1 MVKPD
6 EDVIKEFNELVNMT
20 ADELEKWLKSKDST
34 ESGWTGGQGGET
46 VGHDSG
52 TKIADILRRNP
63 DKEKDKYTEE
73 DLKHMRKVVSY
84 NKRHL
89 AQEEHLKESKS
100 EEELKKTKS
109 YKSLKNDGSS
119 PTSPASTASAV
130 ATTAGSTSFRSDVAQ
145 PTALRTGKIGGGP
158 ASSSSAT
165 TAAGDAGSGLSGQ
178 LASQEYLDKLEEGV
192 NRTIDRDVETLLE
205 SFKELISLATIGDKD
220 KFQIEQEA
228 FQADARADAMVRS
241 AQNLSL
247 LSESLKLSLLLSKAP
262 DPALNDEAI
271 ELMKSTELE
280 KLKCA
285 HLLEGILGLPQG
297 QGTAIVDVID
307 DPSDLLAPQSEAT
320 SADTPAAVKREHDAS
335 AASVGAQTGF
345 EECATGN
352 LSPAPIGLE
361 RRVEPA
367 ESSHAGNTAGDDEE
381 LEMEDVS
388 MG

>member
-1 MVKPD
+1 MQLSSLRAAIYPSLHRQSIAYRHRFVNMVKPD
-6 EDVIKEFNELVNMT
+6 DEVIKEFNELVNMS
-20 ADELEKWLKSKDST
+20 ADELEKWLKSKDSQ
-34 ESGWTGGQGGET
+34 ESGWTGGGGGGGET

-52 TKIADILRRNP
+52 NKITDILRRNP
-63 DKEKDKYTEE
+63 DKKKDKYTDE

-109 YKSLKNDGSS
+109 YKSLKTG
-119 PTSPASTASAV
+119 
-130 ATTAGSTSFRSDVAQ
+130 ATTSAAFRSDVAQ
-145 PTALRTGKIGGGP
+145 PTALRTGKIGGGQAA
-158 ASSSSAT
+158 ASSA
-165 TAAGDAGSGLSGQ
+165 AVGAGDAALGPSGLM
-178 LASQEYLDKLEEGV
+178 ASQEYLDKLEEGV
-192 NRTIDRDVETLLE
+192 NKTIDGDIETLLE

-220 KFQIEQEA
+220 KVQIEQEA

-280 KLKCA
+280 KVKCA
-285 HLLEGILGLPQG
+285 QLLERILGLPAG
-297 QGTAIVDVID
+297 GGATLVDELEDNDGIATSETAPGSGKGEGAAASQGTAQ
-307 DPSDLLAPQSEAT
+307 PPTAEQAARSHSP
-320 SADTPAAVKREHDAS
+320 PAA
-335 AASVGAQTGF
+335 AASTGQVGKDDDD
-345 EECATGN
+345 
-352 LSPAPIGLE
+352 
-361 RRVEPA
+361 
-367 ESSHAGNTAGDDEE
+367 GDA